1 MSATTRCFGLFMYW
15 QVDAKRL
22 AARLFSLHTH
32 PAPQVATR
40 PALLPYPLS
49 ERRRR
54 LSENVVLE
62 VLPETYF
69 ALILRAFMPIQRIAR
84 LSNLVYAREGRP
96 FLS

>member
-1 MSATTRCFGLFMYW
+1 MYR

-22 AARLFSLHTH
+22 AARLFSLHTR

-40 PALLPYPLS
+40 TALLPYPLS

-54 LSENVVLE
+54 LSKNVVPD
-62 VLPETYF
+62 VLSETYF

-84 LSNLVYAREGRP
+84 FIYLVYARESRP